1 MLFLLI
7 SEEKKQSSPKS
18 RLINHRARA
27 PLPPLSSN
35 SAHSFPGPRLEELV
49 CPAPHTVLMSSA
61 LTPTNQNRRQLP
73 TVLLL
78 RDTFCAQPLAIFCLF
93 AARVYPSLNCLFV
106 MSSSST
112 IVAKLFFSARSANKR
127 ALRLSHSLI
136 IFLNV
141 NIAIRFWC
149 SAAIPAAARDH
160 IYKLFHS

>member
-1 MLFLLI
+1 
-7 SEEKKQSSPKS
+7 
-18 RLINHRARA
+18 
-27 PLPPLSSN
+27 
-35 SAHSFPGPRLEELV
+35 
-49 CPAPHTVLMSSA
+49 MSSA

-106 MSSSST
+106 TSSSST

-160 IYKLFHS
+160 IYRLLHSYLMHTRSNHGQPTITMDSHGLNVRGRAIRHKATVNNSMLHTSPLSK